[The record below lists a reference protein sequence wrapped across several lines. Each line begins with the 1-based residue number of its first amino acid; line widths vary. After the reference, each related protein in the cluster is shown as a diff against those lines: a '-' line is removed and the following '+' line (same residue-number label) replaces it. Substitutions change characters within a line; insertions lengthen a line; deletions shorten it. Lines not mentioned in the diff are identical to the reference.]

1 MRVPGFFMQVFYYFA
16 IMKSRHFPIV
26 IFTSIFVFA
35 TCSQKQP
42 DQAVQTA
49 QQSVEEKPLL
59 DMLSLYR
66 AKRFESVREAIS
78 SPDTVYKLVLYGQK
92 LGKIAPEIAE
102 LKYLNSLDLAFN
114 ELSGVPPYIKDL
126 GYLQGLYLNG
136 NNITELKSLHLDH
149 NQLTEIPEGIS
160 SLTNLTN
167 LRFEHNNLTDIP
179 EDLAHIVQLK
189 ELWLQGNAI
198 PPEKITC
205 LKDQLPTT
213 RIRF

>member
-1 MRVPGFFMQVFYYFA
+1 MQVFYYFA

-114 ELSGVPPYIKDL
+114 ELSGCP
-126 GYLQGLYLNG
+126 
-136 NNITELKSLHLDH
+136 
-149 NQLTEIPEGIS
+149 LT
-160 SLTNLTN
+160 
-167 LRFEHNNLTDIP
+167 
-179 EDLAHIVQLK
+179 
-189 ELWLQGNAI
+189 
-198 PPEKITC
+198 
-205 LKDQLPTT
+205 
-213 RIRF
+213 